1 MDVHV
6 LGWIGLSAMIIAMIV
21 FDIFAHIRTP
31 HEPTLKEAAIWSGIY
46 VGIGLSFALIV
57 WAIWGGTYGTEYLA
71 GFLTEKSLSLDNLFV
86 FIIIITGFRVPR
98 RDQQM
103 VLLWGIVIA
112 ILARLV
118 FILMGA
124 VIINRFAA
132 VFYLFGA
139 FLAYTAISQA
149 REGVGSLEDEQAEEY
164 EENTV
169 TRWARKIFPVT
180 EGFIGDKFIHRH
192 SGKTYVTPMA
202 LCVVAIGSADIMFAM
217 DSIPAIFGLT
227 HEAFLVFAANAFSL
241 LGLRQLYFLI
251 DGLLERLVFLH
262 YGLALILG
270 FIAVKLIVHA
280 LHEAPILGAE
290 RWAQAIPEPSI
301 SFSMAYIVVVLV
313 ITTVSSLWYSKKVKA
328 S

>member
-1 MDVHV
+1 MDVHI
-6 LGWIGLSAMIIAMIV
+6 LGWIGLSAMIIGMII

-31 HEPTLKEAAIWSGIY
+31 HEPTLKEAALWSAIY
-46 VGIGLSFALIV
+46 VGLGLSFALIV
-57 WAIWGGTYGTEYLA
+57 WGIWGGSFATEYLA

-86 FIIIITGFRVPR
+86 FIIIITGFKVPR
-98 RDQQM
+98 RDQQI

-112 ILARLV
+112 ILARLA

-139 FLAYTAISQA
+139 FLAYTAINQA
-149 REGVGSLEDEQAEEY
+149 REGVGSLEEEQQEEY
-164 EENTV
+164 KENAL

-180 EGFIGDKFIHRH
+180 DGFVGDKFFHRH
-192 SGKTYVTPMA
+192 SGKTYLTPML

-227 HEAFLVFAANAFSL
+227 NEPYLVFATNAFSL

-251 DGLLERLVFLH
+251 GGLLERLVFLH

-270 FIAVKLIVHA
+270 FIAVKLFLHA
-280 LHEAPILGAE
+280 LHEAPIFGSE
-290 RWAQAIPEPSI
+290 TWAQALPEPSI
-301 SFSMAYIVVVLV
+301 TFSMGYIIIVIA
-313 ITTVSSLWYSKKVKA
+313 ITTIVSLWYSKKHAK
-328 S
+328 